1 MREQSKWRRIVV
13 AVAIGVGL
21 ALVGAGVTSV
31 SLNEGSW
38 TAEGSWTNSVT
49 ATGSDTSAA
58 PAGSVGYVASALME
72 GSWTL

>member
-21 ALVGAGVTSV
+21 ALVGAGVTSA

-49 ATGSDTSAA
+49 AIGSDTSATSV
-58 PAGSVGYVASALME
+58 GSVGHVARALME